1 MEPQRDGSLSAELE
15 PPAGRTVA
23 QTGDQALVAS
33 NLQSEIQLVDA
44 MRGAAQRRDAEALR
58 RLMDDYR
65 GAFPEG
71 QLKREVSELA
81 LRTLPP
87 AGR

>member
-1 MEPQRDGSLSAELE
+1 MEPQQDGSLSAVLE
-15 PPAGRTVA
+15 PPAGGTADPPR
-23 QTGDQALVAS
+23 VAS

-44 MRGAAQRRDAEALR
+44 IRGAAQRHDAEALR

-65 GAFPEG
+65 GSFPEG

-81 LRTLPP
+81 LRALPP
-87 AGR
+87 AEH